1 MPLLK
6 SSKKALRG
14 SRRKQ
19 ARNILQTRRLREA
32 LRRADAKTI
41 NQTISLIDKAAKNH
55 LIHPNKAARLKS
67 RLAKKI
73 GSTPKAEGGKAE
85 MQKSIKAKMPNSP
98 KSVASKTKKETPTK

>member
-19 ARNILQTRRLREA
+19 ARNILQARRLREA
-32 LRRADAKTI
+32 IKRADAKTI
-41 NQTISLIDKAAKNH
+41 NQAISLIDKAAKNH

-73 GSTPKAEGGKAE
+73 GATPKAEGKRRSAGKSA
-85 MQKSIKAKMPNSP
+85 KAP
-98 KSVASKTKKETPTK
+98 AKTKR